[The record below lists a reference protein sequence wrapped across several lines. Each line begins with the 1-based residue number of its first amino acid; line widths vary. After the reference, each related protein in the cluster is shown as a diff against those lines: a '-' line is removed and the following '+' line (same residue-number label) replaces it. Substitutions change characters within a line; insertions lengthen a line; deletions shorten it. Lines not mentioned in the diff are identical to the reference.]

1 MSVLMRRENTLIIEP
16 GSDISKIQIINFILL
31 PNSKKHFEGPPLQ
44 QRLQLCVFNVGQFLI
59 SRQGCG
65 FKCLCAHGFLLSKQT
80 YNCCKKHQTTVLLQ
94 IAGCDGFQI
103 QYEANGR
110 TSRNV
115 KTDES
120 ALVLNMF
127 QIYSLDTVEARQTP
141 SHAVMLVLSLWRDAN
156 RTYVVPTKDS
166 KCA

>member
-1 MSVLMRRENTLIIEP
+1 MLVQGQHFVGGGRLLLTVRVFIVYVEISSIYILQTSHYFLLI
-16 GSDISKIQIINFILL
+16 K
-31 PNSKKHFEGPPLQ
+31 
-44 QRLQLCVFNVGQFLI
+44 QLCVFIVGQFLI

-80 YNCCKKHQTTVLLQ
+80 YNCCKKHQTTVILQ

-115 KTDES
+115 KTDEN

-141 SHAVMLVLSLWRDAN
+141 SHAVMLVQSLWRDAN